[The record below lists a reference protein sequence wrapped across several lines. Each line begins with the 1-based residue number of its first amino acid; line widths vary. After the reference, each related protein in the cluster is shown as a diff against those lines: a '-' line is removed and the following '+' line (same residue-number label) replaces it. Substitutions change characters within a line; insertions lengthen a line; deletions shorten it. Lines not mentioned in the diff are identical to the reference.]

1 MGRRDRFLGDS
12 FSESGAKVNYVV
24 FRARVPHACAFLCIA
39 CVSVLAATPLLV
51 GAWGYGRAKR
61 CRMCGALAFL
71 RCVLVHCIIWLRV
84 GSWD

>member
-24 FRARVPHACAFLCIA
+24 FRARVPHA